1 MRSAVLRSHLNELKY
16 IEFSAYP
23 ISIRDVPAIK
33 VPVTSIVRAPYFGT
47 CNENVFHVTRRIG
60 LVLMSSLDFS

>member
-1 MRSAVLRSHLNELKY
+1 M
-16 IEFSAYP
+16 EFSAYP